1 MRTRFAASI
10 VAMVV
15 SVLVVAPAALSMGTI
30 VHVGPGDGVLVG
42 LSDDGRYV
50 AVRGASSVQ
59 RYDLVAGG
67 SVSVPLP
74 QITTMSGDGKTFW
87 WPDGYVVRRASL
99 TGASVI
105 VVPRSPEY
113 WMWEKVSTNATG
125 TVVGLVGFNGAY
137 AATSAFV
144 WEVATKK
151 LTRLSPSETRI
162 ADWVTVSASG
172 RYVSYYSQIEPVG
185 STRGGCIYVRDL
197 STGITSVVSLNTAGK
212 RSTTGYYRHPVI
224 SGDGRKVAFLSDA
237 TDLVAGAT
245 TRVWRLYL
253 RNLDTR
259 TTTLLTANLTA
270 PSSYWPDLAI
280 DGSGSRVVFYRLAPI
295 STGGNSLQAFVLD
308 VATRAEF
315 RLATGLGGVNPNG
328 PTGAADLA
336 ATGRVAFESHAS
348 NLVSSHLTGVF
359 TRTL

>member
-1 MRTRFAASI
+1 
-10 VAMVV
+10 
-15 SVLVVAPAALSMGTI
+15 
-30 VHVGPGDGVLVG
+30 
-42 LSDDGRYV
+42 
-50 AVRGASSVQ
+50 
-59 RYDLVAGG
+59 
-67 SVSVPLP
+67 
-74 QITTMSGDGKTFW
+74 
-87 WPDGYVVRRASL
+87 
-99 TGASVI
+99 
-105 VVPRSPEY
+105 
-113 WMWEKVSTNATG
+113 
-125 TVVGLVGFNGAY
+125 
-137 AATSAFV
+137 
-144 WEVATKK
+144 
-151 LTRLSPSETRI
+151 
-162 ADWVTVSASG
+162 
-172 RYVSYYSQIEPVG
+172 
-185 STRGGCIYVRDL
+185 
-197 STGITSVVSLNTAGK
+197 
-212 RSTTGYYRHPVI
+212 
-224 SGDGRKVAFLSDA
+224 DGRKVAFLSDA

-259 TTTLLTANLTA
+259 TTTQLTANLTA